1 MWPSSVLTPGDRTV
15 SQGPV
20 LMGLAF
26 WWNMYHKTHDV
37 FLILLDKSK
46 IDLIKKINDT
56 TFFISE

>member
-20 LMGLAF
+20 LMELAF

-46 IDLIKKINDT
+46 IDLI
-56 TFFISE
+56 